1 MPTTTKRR
9 IELSVIALRF
19 RNDCLQFAART
30 DLGDDLRLRFRE
42 EADHWAVVSRKILR
56 TDWAGGRFS
65 RNRPRRTGEDHPQEL
80 TSDGGSVP

>member
-42 EADHWAVVSRKILR
+42 DADHWAEVSHKVLR
-56 TDWAGGRFS
+56 TDWASGLS
-65 RNRPRRTGEDHPQEL
+65 SARNR
-80 TSDGGSVP
+80 